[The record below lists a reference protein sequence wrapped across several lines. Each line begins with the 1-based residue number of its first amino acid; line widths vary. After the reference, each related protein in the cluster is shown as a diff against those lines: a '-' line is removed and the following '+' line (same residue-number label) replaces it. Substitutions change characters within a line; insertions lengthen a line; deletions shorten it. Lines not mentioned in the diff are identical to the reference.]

1 MTKSVFSRHW
11 VPAVS
16 LLLASVL
23 ATPAQAYSGLVV
35 FGDSLSD
42 SGNNATVLFNP
53 PYFFPPTQAADITDN
68 RFVAFTPS
76 SSGTY
81 SNGPVWVDAVATA
94 LLGSAFP
101 ARASLLGGTNYASG
115 GAQTSLNTP
124 VPGSIFQTFSLQN
137 QVNVY
142 LSSLG
147 GAVAPSDALY
157 VVEGGANNVRS
168 LLAATLAAGA
178 AINPLTVAQ
187 EAAAYASD
195 VGGLV
200 DQLQSAGARN
210 IIVWNTPNSGLTPE
224 VLSFGAAASV
234 FATSVSTQFNNAL
247 ATRLASEAG
256 VKTFDVF
263 GAVGSFSNVTDACGN
278 NASGCGANPQFW
290 DGIHPTAAA
299 HLQIAQ
305 GFLALTTPVPEPSTY
320 AMFLVGLIG
329 CGWVARRRRS

>member
-1 MTKSVFSRHW
+1 MTKSVLSRRW
-11 VPAVS
+11 APAVS
-16 LLLASVL
+16 LLLASLL
-23 ATPAQAYSGLVV
+23 AAPAQAYSGLVV

-42 SGNNATVLFNP
+42 NGNNAAVLFND
-53 PYFFPPTQAADITDN
+53 PYFFPPTQPAAIVNN

-124 VPGSIFQTFSLQN
+124 VPGSIFPTFSLQS
-137 QVNVY
+137 QVNFY
-142 LSSLG
+142 LNSLG
-147 GAVAPSDALY
+147 GAAAPSDALY
-157 VVEGGANNVRS
+157 VLEGGANNVRG
-168 LLAATLAAGA
+168 LLASGA
-178 AINPLTVAQ
+178 AINPVTVAQ
-187 EAAAYASD
+187 EAAAFASD
-195 VGGLV
+195 IGGLV
-200 DQLQSAGARN
+200 DQLQLAGARN

-224 VLSFGAAASV
+224 VLSFGDAASA

-247 ATRLASEAG
+247 ATRLAGEGG
-256 VKTFDVF
+256 VKTFDIF
-263 GAVGSFSNVTDACGN
+263 GAVGNFSNITDACGN
-278 NASGCGANPQFW
+278 NVSGCGANPQFW

-305 GFLALTTPVPEPSTY
+305 GFLAVANPVPEPSTY

-329 CGWVARRRRS
+329 CGWVARRRLG